1 MKTRDLEEY
10 TASELLD
17 QVFVRMEL
25 LEGVLSRIASK
36 SEEGGWV
43 YQVMD
48 VMEQIYDYLSM
59 LKKKIGCCEECNQR
73 PS

>member
-48 VMEQIYDYLSM
+48 VIEQIYDYLSM
-59 LKKKIGCCEECNQR
+59 LKKKIGCCEECSQR